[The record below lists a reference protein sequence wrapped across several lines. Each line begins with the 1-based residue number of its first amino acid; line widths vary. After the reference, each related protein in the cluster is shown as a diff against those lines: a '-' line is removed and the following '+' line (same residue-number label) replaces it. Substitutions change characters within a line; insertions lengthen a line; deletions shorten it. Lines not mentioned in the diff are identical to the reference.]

1 MTNKRLTV
9 ELGRS
14 WTAVSGRDAYPL
26 LVAVGARPL
35 WSAISRA
42 WMGQRHSGQNV
53 IALAEERN
61 YVVEVREGRATPVAV
76 TPRPIGRQDPAK
88 PTTGLL
94 W

>member
-26 LVAVGARPL
+26 LVAVGARPI
-35 WSAISRA
+35 WSALSRA
-42 WMGQRHSGQNV
+42 WMAQRHHGQN
-53 IALAEERN
+53 ILALAELRN
-61 YVVEVREGRATPVAV
+61 YVVDVHESVEAPPLVIPSPRLRDEPAQAT
-76 TPRPIGRQDPAK
+76 GM
-88 PTTGLL
+88 L

>member
-26 LVAVGARPL
+26 LVAVGARPV
-35 WSAISRA
+35 WSALSKA
-42 WMGQRHSGQNV
+42 WMAQRHHGQNA

-61 YVVEVREGRATPVAV
+61 YLVGVRESREALPVV
-76 TPRPIGRQDPAK
+76 VPA
-88 PTTGLL
+88 PLLPDEPDQATGLL